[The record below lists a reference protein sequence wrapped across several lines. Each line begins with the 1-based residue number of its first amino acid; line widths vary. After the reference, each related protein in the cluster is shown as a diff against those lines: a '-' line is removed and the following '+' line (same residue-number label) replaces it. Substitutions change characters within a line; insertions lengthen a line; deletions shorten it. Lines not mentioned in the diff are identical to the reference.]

1 MPVLQQIQMNS
12 TEFQPLA
19 DYILIKPD
27 DVETDEYTQGGII
40 IQHKKSITNRP
51 TAGVILAKGKDC
63 TEVEVGDYVVFPDT
77 DGIDVKFLDSD
88 PNKEHAEFMLLR
100 YKSVIGRTKRN

>member
-1 MPVLQQIQMNS
+1 MNS

-27 DVETDEYTQGGII
+27 AVETDEYTQGGII

-63 TEVEVGDYVVFPDT
+63 AEVEVGDYVVFPDT
-77 DGIDVKFLDSD
+77 DGTR
-88 PNKEHAEFMLLR
+88 PAACRRLR
-100 YKSVIGRTKRN
+100 AAPVCRGEPGSGQRGARDNQG

>member
-1 MPVLQQIQMNS
+1 MLLQQIQMNS

-63 TEVEVGDYVVFPDT
+63 TEVEVTHRVELSFSTRNLSLT
-77 DGIDVKFLDSD
+77 DQQQELS
-88 PNKEHAEFMLLR
+88 
-100 YKSVIGRTKRN
+100 